1 MLSLSVVRWL
11 EQLWDSD
18 AKTRGCSQAT
28 ISLDNYALDP
38 ADAKILSHGLIELRL
53 ARLSSTVASL
63 ERTLSERGGDFSAC
77 HDLHKDKGKDKGKD
91 KTMTKTKTKTKTKV
105 KAKTKNDKAKAKNK
119 SRDTNKD
126 KNKDTI
132 KNKNKNK
139 DKNTNTNMTGCC
151 RPPLRSRHPQAAIST
166 ACSP

>member
-77 HDLHKDKGKDKGKD
+77 HDLVRCTLSQLGALRDKYQ
-91 KTMTKTKTKTKTKV
+91 T
-105 KAKTKNDKAKAKNK
+105 
-119 SRDTNKD
+119 R
-126 KNKDTI
+126 
-132 KNKNKNK
+132 
-139 DKNTNTNMTGCC
+139 
-151 RPPLRSRHPQAAIST
+151 
-166 ACSP
+166 

>member
-77 HDLHKDKGKDKGKD
+77 HDLDKDKGKD
-91 KTMTKTKTKTKTKV
+91 KTKTKTKTKV
-105 KAKTKNDKAKAKNK
+105 KAKTKNDKGKAKNK
-119 SRDTNKD
+119 SRDTNRD
-126 KNKDTI
+126 KHKDTI
-132 KNKNKNK
+132 KNKNKNKNKDKNK
-139 DKNTNTNMTGCC
+139 DKNTNTNMTGCY